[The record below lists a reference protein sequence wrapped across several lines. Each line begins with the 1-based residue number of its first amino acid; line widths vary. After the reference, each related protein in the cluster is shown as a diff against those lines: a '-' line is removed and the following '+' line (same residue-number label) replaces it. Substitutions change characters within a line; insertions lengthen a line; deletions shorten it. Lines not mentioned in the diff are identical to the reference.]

1 MTKQVKTNK
10 TGDYFD
16 RQQKVAHAA
25 AQDAGNRNM
34 QENGRTIWNQ
44 DDYYKASREYNRL
57 YPAEE
62 PFLRNTQ

>member
-10 TGDYFD
+10 TDDYFD
-16 RQQKVAHAA
+16 RQQEVARAA

-34 QENGRTIWNQ
+34 RENGRTIWNQ

-62 PFLRNTQ
+62 IFLRNTP